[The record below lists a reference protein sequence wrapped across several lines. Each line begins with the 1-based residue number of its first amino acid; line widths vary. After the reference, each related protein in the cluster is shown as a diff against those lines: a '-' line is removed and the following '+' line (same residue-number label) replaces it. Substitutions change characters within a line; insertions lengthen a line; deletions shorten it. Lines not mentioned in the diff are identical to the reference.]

1 MFVSS
6 RSGDITKLNTIAI
19 VNTTNES
26 LSSKGVLSERIHRAA
41 GPELLHECRSQLLG
55 MNIVSEINN
64 YYSIVKSSFLESSF
78 PKTPLANIWAIPYN
92 TTLFF
97 GRISITLRAAIK
109 ILNYQVNTLVS
120 RWGIKQLVI
129 SFGSIFF
136 NSQGKSSAPT
146 LNNSPDYL

>member
-1 MFVSS
+1 MFGSS

-55 MNIVSEINN
+55 MDIVSEINKC

-78 PKTPLANIWAIPYN
+78 PKTPQQTFEQYHMIPPCF
-92 TTLFF
+92 LEGFPLHS
-97 GRISITLRAAIK
+97 GLPLR
-109 ILNYQVNTLVS
+109 
-120 RWGIKQLVI
+120 
-129 SFGSIFF
+129 F
-136 NSQGKSSAPT
+136 
-146 LNNSPDYL
+146 

>member
-64 YYSIVKSSFLESSF
+64 YYSIVKSSFLEASF
-78 PKTPLANIWAIPYN
+78 PKTPLANI
-92 TTLFF
+92 
-97 GRISITLRAAIK
+97 
-109 ILNYQVNTLVS
+109 
-120 RWGIKQLVI
+120 
-129 SFGSIFF
+129 
-136 NSQGKSSAPT
+136 
-146 LNNSPDYL
+146 

>member
-1 MFVSS
+1 MFGSS

-64 YYSIVKSSFLESSF
+64 YCYYSKVKSSFLESSF
-78 PKTPLANIWAIPYN
+78 PKTPQANICVIPYN
-92 TTLFF
+92 TTLFMVK
-97 GRISITLRAAIK
+97 TLEGFLLHSGLPLR
-109 ILNYQVNTLVS
+109 
-120 RWGIKQLVI
+120 
-129 SFGSIFF
+129 F
-136 NSQGKSSAPT
+136 
-146 LNNSPDYL
+146 

>member
-1 MFVSS
+1 MFGSS

-64 YYSIVKSSFLESSF
+64 CYYSIVKSSFLESSF

-97 GRISITLRAAIK
+97 GRISITLSAAIK

-120 RWGIKQLVI
+120 RWFLLVLYFLI
-129 SFGSIFF
+129 ARG
-136 NSQGKSSAPT
+136 NPQPQ
-146 LNNSPDYL
+146 P